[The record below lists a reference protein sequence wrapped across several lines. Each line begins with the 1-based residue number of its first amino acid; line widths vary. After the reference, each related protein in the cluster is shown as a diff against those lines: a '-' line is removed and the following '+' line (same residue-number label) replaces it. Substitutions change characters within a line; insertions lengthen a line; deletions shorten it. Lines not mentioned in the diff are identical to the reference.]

1 MAHCFQHRQSDP
13 VRSEHPANSAAPQS
27 WWSQAGSNRR
37 PRDCQSRA
45 LPSEL
50 WPHKGRERILAFQ
63 TVGFKGCSAGLFHAS
78 RMVLILGWRQRGL
91 AFRCRFVYKGA
102 WQMDSTRLSWSWA
115 RWKCGWR
122 ARTSAD
128 DGTISWRGTTTWGFG
143 SSRAAG
149 CVTSRCGAGTGWRC
163 WAGNR
168 ERSSAHRGIAGWA
181 GTGRCSSGACT

>member
-1 MAHCFQHRQSDP
+1 MYQPISLDF
-13 VRSEHPANSAAPQS
+13 
-27 WWSQAGSNRR
+27 
-37 PRDCQSRA
+37 
-45 LPSEL
+45 LPKSPLLTPLSPPEVYL
-50 WPHKGRERILAFQ
+50 IREKLLQ
-63 TVGFKGCSAGLFHAS
+63 QPGAGLFHAS